1 MKSQSVLVSAFV
13 ALAILLF
20 SPLNQVSAN
29 TDVTKPAVP
38 VSLNTIVTTSSHGEG
53 GW

>member
-1 MKSQSVLVSAFV
+1 MKKKSILVSAFV
-13 ALAILLF
+13 VLAILVF
-20 SPLNQVSAN
+20 TPLNQVSAN

-38 VSLNTIVTTSSHGEG
+38 VSPNTTVTTTSHGEG